1 MRLTFALNYEN
12 INRNIQLRQES
23 LAKITTM
30 VSTGKRMT
38 QPADDPFAWSQA
50 MDLKQGLREF
60 DSLERNINHG
70 VHWNQATE
78 SALSSFS
85 DLLIRAKEAGMRFSS
100 ASTPDATE
108 GLINEIDQITEEAYS
123 LANSQYG
130 DQYIFSGRN
139 TSVQPFQ
146 IGDPIG
152 YAGDDSVDVDV
163 RSGSGQRQAI
173 NLGGSD
179 VFFTDSADPN
189 TSVFK
194 TLTDLKA
201 AMQAGVTDQVQTQL
215 GALDAA
221 FQHISARQTKVG
233 ARLNQLEEKLA
244 SLTNLKTDRTSV
256 LADTEEADMV
266 DVLTQLQQKKTA
278 LEAALRVSTYADGL
292 NLVQYLR

>member
-1 MRLTFALNYEN
+1 MRLTFAMNYDN
-12 INRNIQLRQES
+12 INRNIAARQGS
-23 LAKITTM
+23 LAKVTTM
-30 VSTGKRMT
+30 ASTGKRMT

-50 MDLKQGLREF
+50 MDLKQSLREF
-60 DSLERNINHG
+60 EALERNIDHG
-70 VHWNQATE
+70 VQWNQATDN
-78 SALSSFS
+78 ALGSFS
-85 DLLIRAKEAGMRFSS
+85 DLLTRAKEAGMRFSS
-100 ASTPDATE
+100 AGTSDARE
-108 GLINEIDQITEEAYS
+108 GLINEIQQLTEEAYN
-123 LANSQYG
+123 LANSQFG

-146 IGDPIG
+146 VGDPTG
-152 YAGDDSVDVDV
+152 YAGDDSADVEI

-173 NLGGSD
+173 NLGGST
-179 VFFTDSADPN
+179 VFFTDAADPN

-201 AMQAGVTDQVQTQL
+201 AMQAGDTDQVQAQL
-215 GALDAA
+215 GTLDTA

-244 SLTNLKTDRTSV
+244 TLTNLKTDRTTV

-266 DVLTQLQQKKTA
+266 EVLTQLQQKRTA

-292 NLVQYLR
+292 NLVKYLS